1 MGDHEY
7 VSVGI
12 EQVCLDAI
20 IALRGS
26 LVARLVAKGQVYF
39 ARVEDGITV
48 VHEGQMYRAAYIDK
62 IQCTGFRQTK
72 HRPTGA
78 PRHQYDA
85 IWMHVNITEL
95 EEYIPDPDAV
105 GNENM
110 ATPISTQIQWLLTA
124 IADYESGSHVSGTL
138 GSGGTHGHL
147 ILREMAAWPNIES
160 IRDGDGALQDLREK
174 FQPCLA
180 QYLLG
185 RLPPGV
191 SIGWTCSDSGQITR
205 CITSSGMPRMAVCGD
220 PPHEVGKRSAAPLPT
235 LPQRSLG
242 VPADWTF
249 SGSGQITRCI
259 TSPGTPRMGGCGD
272 PLHKVGR
279 RSAEP
284 LPTLPRRS
292 LGVPAD
298 WTFSGSGQITR
309 YITSPGTPR
318 MTVYGDPLHKV
329 GRRSAEPLKSPLQP
343 SPGVLRGW
351 TFSGSG

>member
-1 MGDHEY
+1 MGYQPCSYINMAPTITTAVIDFFWDHEY

-160 IRDGDGALQDLREK
+160 IRDGDGALQALREMVRSERKISTLFSTISAGSVASWSLNRLDLFGLGTDNQVYHK
-174 FQPCLA
+174 FWDAKDGSVWRP
-180 QYLLG
+180 
-185 RLPPGV
+185 
-191 SIGWTCSDSGQITR
+191 
-205 CITSSGMPRMAVCGD
+205 
-220 PPHEVGKRSAAPLPT
+220 SA
-235 LPQRSLG
+235 
-242 VPADWTF
+242 
-249 SGSGQITRCI
+249 
-259 TSPGTPRMGGCGD
+259 
-272 PLHKVGR
+272 
-279 RSAEP
+279 
-284 LPTLPRRS
+284 
-292 LGVPAD
+292 
-298 WTFSGSGQITR
+298 
-309 YITSPGTPR
+309 
-318 MTVYGDPLHKV
+318 
-329 GRRSAEPLKSPLQP
+329 
-343 SPGVLRGW
+343 RGW
-351 TFSGSG
+351 EALGGTFTDSPTAVSWGPSRLDLFGLGTDNQVYHKSWDAKDGRVWRPSIQNWETLGGTFTDSPTAVSWGPSRLDLFGLGTDNQVYHKSWDAKDGRVWRPSAQ